1 MAKRK
6 KEITETLVNLDQV
19 SGSFTS
25 FYDKNRKII
34 NGVGGGILVLILG
47 FYVYKNMYQLPRQ
60 KEAVAQMAKAESLFE
75 RDSFDIALNN
85 PGGGF
90 PGFIEITNKYS
101 GTPAGNLAHYY
112 AGICLLH
119 SGKPAE
125 AIKHLESFSASG
137 NTLPTMKYSLLGDA
151 YSDQNDLEKALSLYK
166 KAASQTKNEA
176 VTPYVLMK
184 LGMLSEKMGK
194 TKEAKE
200 TYQKIKDEFGST
212 SIGINIDK
220 YLYRVSQ

>member
-1 MAKRK
+1 MAKRN

-25 FYDKNRKII
+25 YYDKNKKII
-34 NGVGGGILVLILG
+34 NGVAGGILVLVLG
-47 FYVYKNMYQLPRQ
+47 FYVYKNLYQLPRQ
-60 KEAVAQMAKAESLFE
+60 KEAVAQMSKAEQLFE
-75 RDSFDIALNN
+75 KDSFEIALNN

-90 PGFIEITNKYS
+90 PGFIEIANKYS

-112 AGICLLH
+112 SGICLLNT
-119 SGKPAE
+119 GKPAE
-125 AIKHLESFSASG
+125 AIKQLESFSADG
-137 NTLPTMKYSLLGDA
+137 NTLPIMKYCLLGDA
-151 YSDQNDLEKALSLYK
+151 YSDQNNLDKGLSYYN
-166 KAASQTKNEA
+166 KAASETKNDA
-176 VTPYVLMK
+176 VTPYALMK

-200 TYQKIKDEFGST
+200 AYQRIKDEYGST
-212 SIGINIDK
+212 SFGQNVEK